1 MADQPKE
8 IKIDDTRYIREDL
21 TTFTPMGPHECSIH
35 GDIFVRKDSLPTYM
49 APPINGLKAVIIRSY
64 AAGVHFGY
72 LKSENFTSAG
82 KVVTLVNTRRI
93 HTWNGACSLSQIAI
107 DGIGGGNVSVTLPE
121 IEVVNVIE
129 TIPLSE
135 KAKNNLY
142 TQKEWKK

>member
-1 MADQPKE
+1 MTKTE
-8 IKIDDTRYIREDL
+8 ISMNEIELNGIRYV
-21 TTFTPMGPHECSIH
+21 P
-35 GDIFVRKDSLPTYM
+35 KDSILSGAM
-49 APPINGLKAVIIRSY
+49 APSVDGLKAVIIRSY

-72 LKSENFTSAG
+72 LKSENYTSAG

-93 HTWNGACSLSQIAI
+93 HTWNGACSLSQIAL
-107 DGIGGGNVSVTLPE
+107 DGIGGGNVSVALPE

-135 KAKNNLY
+135 KAKTNLY